1 MINYKERAICLETYL
16 TSFGQNLDKGA
27 TNDQIIEDQYLEV
40 KKETAIKP
48 RKSKNHSKIG
58 RKSSPLE
65 ELAQVQYQFC

>member
-27 TNDQIIEDQYLEV
+27 LNDQIIEDQYLEV

-48 RKSKNHSKIG
+48 RKSKNHSKLG
-58 RKSSPLE
+58 RK
-65 ELAQVQYQFC
+65 